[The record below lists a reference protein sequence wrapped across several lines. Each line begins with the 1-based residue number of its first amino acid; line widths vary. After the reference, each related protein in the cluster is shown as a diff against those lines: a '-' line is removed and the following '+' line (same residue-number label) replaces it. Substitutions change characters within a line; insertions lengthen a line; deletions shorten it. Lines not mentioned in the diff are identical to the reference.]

1 MLREITETQQTQL
14 SSEQLE
20 YVVGGNSNGP
30 ANIFVQVKNP
40 PAGNH
45 IEMEELA
52 VKYAGD
58 SADVE
63 YTLRVTDTL

>member
-1 MLREITETQQTQL
+1 M
-14 SSEQLE
+14 
-20 YVVGGNSNGP
+20 GGNSNGP